1 MFHYS
6 LIAFVRDVSAF
17 IKPCTEMT
25 LLVKS
30 SIYCFI
36 KKKSVYQWYIQIPCV
51 DQNIWTLEGVGYLS
65 PGAEH

>member
-36 KKKSVYQWYIQIPCV
+36 KKKNLYTSGIFKYPV
-51 DQNIWTLEGVGYLS
+51 
-65 PGAEH
+65 